1 MFYNKSKVHLN
12 LHPKERH
19 GRAQAYAIANQMP
32 VVGYQKFNLFGRKK
46 NSDVNHSI
54 LLQKITM
61 NFLKG

>member
-19 GRAQAYAIANQMP
+19 DAQAYAIANQMP
-32 VVGYQKFNLFGRKK
+32 VVGYQNLTYLVEK